1 MSTAQKLRYTPHEY
15 LELERKSST
24 RNEYYRGK
32 IFAMSGANRAH
43 NLINGNLSA
52 EIGNQILDR
61 NCECYGSDMRVW
73 IEATGLYTY
82 PDVVVVCG
90 EPRFQDRQ
98 VDTLLNP
105 TMIAEI
111 LSPTTAA

>member
-52 EIGNQILDR
+52 EIENQILDR

-73 IEATGLYTY
+73 IEATGLYEDA
-82 PDVVVVCG
+82 P
-90 EPRFQDRQ
+90 
-98 VDTLLNP
+98 
-105 TMIAEI
+105 IAVEMRGG
-111 LSPTTAA
+111 SPV